1 MTQDMKK
8 DMILHTMTQGDC
20 PPVRET
26 ATWVKSSLDPG
37 EVIA

>member
-1 MTQDMKK
+1 MAQEIKK

-26 ATWVKSSLDPG
+26 VTRVKSSLDPG
-37 EVIA
+37 EIIA